1 MSMNSVYSDLQSR
14 LAGHPRRWETPAEG
28 NGLPYDFALNPL
40 QELEIIGSM
49 PQVVS
54 ADIPSSPLGIGFETL
69 DRDTFDPEKV
79 YPFLKYSGVK
89 PPASAI

>member
-1 MSMNSVYSDLQSR
+1 MNSVYSDLQIR
-14 LAGHPRRWETPAEG
+14 LARHPRLWETPPEG

-40 QELEIIGSM
+40 QELEISGSM

-69 DRDTFDPEKV
+69 DRDTFDPETV
-79 YPFLKYSGVK
+79 YPFCYQ
-89 PPASAI
+89 